1 MSTTTWVALSLV
13 VLAILTMP
21 IYAVAARRRPGD
33 ADVARR
39 PTTFILGTW
48 VRNWLMWI
56 IGPAERRFVAWKLSP
71 DLFNYIGGA
80 FGFFAGFAY
89 ANNELALGGWLI
101 LLGGLA
107 DIFDGRIARAR
118 GIGSNYGEFLDS
130 MLDRFAEMFA
140 FLGIALYF
148 EPTWWAMSATVLASG
163 GSMLVSYARAKGEAV
178 GVDCRGGVMQRAERL
193 VVLAVASLLDT
204 PVTAATGWIPGVVLL
219 SAVTLIGLG
228 SLGTAVYRTIYI
240 SKALRRMEREE
251 AAKASGSVAPAAVR
265 V

>member
-1 MSTTTWVALSLV
+1 MSTTTWVALSLMA
-13 VLAILTMP
+13 LAILTMP
-21 IYAVAARRRPGD
+21 VYAVVARRRAVD

-39 PTTFILGTW
+39 PTTILLGTW
-48 VRNWLMWI
+48 VRDWLMWI
-56 IGPAERRFVAWKLSP
+56 IGPVERKFVEWKLSP

-89 ANNELALGGWLI
+89 SQNELALGGWLI

-163 GSMLVSYARAKGEAV
+163 GSMMVSYARAKGEAV
-178 GVDCRGGVMQRAERL
+178 GVDCRGGIMQRAERL
-193 VVLAVASLLDT
+193 VVLAVASLIDT
-204 PVTAATGWIPGVVLL
+204 PVTTALGWVPGVILL

-228 SLGTAVYRTIYI
+228 SLGTAVYRTIFI
-240 SKALRRMEREE
+240 CRALRRMEIEA
-251 AAKASGSVAPAAVR
+251 AAKAAAETAPLAV
-265 V
+265 

>member
-1 MSTTTWVALSLV
+1 MSTTTWVALILMA
-13 VLAILTMP
+13 LAILTMP
-21 IYAVAARRRPGD
+21 LYAVMTRSRAVD

-39 PTTFILGTW
+39 PTTIILGTW
-48 VRNWLMWI
+48 VRDWLMWM
-56 IGPAERRFVAWKLSP
+56 IGPIERKFVEWKLSP

-80 FGFFAGFAY
+80 FGLFAGIAY
-89 ANNELALGGWLI
+89 AQNELALGGWLI
-101 LLGGLA
+101 LIGGLA

-163 GSMLVSYARAKGEAV
+163 GSMMVSYARAKGEAV
-178 GVDCRGGVMQRAERL
+178 GVDCRGGIMQRAERL
-193 VVLAVASLLDT
+193 VTLAVASLIDT
-204 PVTAATGWIPGVVLL
+204 PITTALGWIPGVILL

-240 SKALRRMEREE
+240 CKALRKMEIE
-251 AAKASGSVAPAAVR
+251 AAAKVAASPAV
-265 V
+265 

>member
-1 MSTTTWVALSLV
+1 MSTTTWVALSLMA
-13 VLAILTMP
+13 LAILTMP
-21 IYAVAARRRPGD
+21 IYAVVARRRPVD

-39 PTTFILGTW
+39 PTTILLGTW
-48 VRNWLMWI
+48 VRDWLMWI
-56 IGPAERRFVAWKLSP
+56 IAPVERKFVEWKLSP

-89 ANNELALGGWLI
+89 SQNELALGGWLI

-178 GVDCRGGVMQRAERL
+178 GVDCRGGIMQRAERL
-193 VVLAVASLLDT
+193 VVLAVASLIDT
-204 PVTAATGWIPGVVLL
+204 PVTAALGWIPGLILL

-228 SLGTAVYRTIYI
+228 SLGTAVYRTIFI
-240 SKALRRMEREE
+240 CKALRRMEIEA
-251 AAKASGSVAPAAVR
+251 AAKANAGTAPLPV
-265 V
+265 

>member
-1 MSTTTWVALSLV
+1 MSTTTWIALALVALAV
-13 VLAILTMP
+13 LTMP
-21 IYAVAARRRPGD
+21 VFAVVRRRRAVD

-39 PTTFILGTW
+39 PTTILLGTW
-48 VRNWLMWI
+48 VRDWLMWLI
-56 IGPAERRFVAWKLSP
+56 APVERKFVEWKLSP
-71 DLFNYIGGA
+71 DIFNYIGGA
-80 FGFFAGFAY
+80 FGLFAGIAY
-89 ANNELALGGWLI
+89 AKNELALGGWLI
-101 LLGGLA
+101 LIGGLA

-178 GVDCRGGVMQRAERL
+178 GVDCRGGIMQRAERL
-193 VVLAVASLLDT
+193 VTLAVASLLDT
-204 PVTAATGWIPGVVLL
+204 PVTTALGWIPGVILL

-240 SKALRRMEREE
+240 CRALKKMERE
-251 AAKASGSVAPAAVR
+251 AAVTATGP

>member
-1 MSTTTWVALSLV
+1 MSTTTWVALSLMA
-13 VLAILTMP
+13 LAILTMP
-21 IYAVAARRRPGD
+21 IYAVVARRRAVD

-39 PTTFILGTW
+39 PTTILLGTW
-48 VRNWLMWI
+48 VRDWLMWI
-56 IGPAERRFVAWKLSP
+56 IGPVERKFVEWKLSP

-89 ANNELALGGWLI
+89 SQNELALGGWLI

-163 GSMLVSYARAKGEAV
+163 GSMMVSYARAKGEAV
-178 GVDCRGGVMQRAERL
+178 GVDCRGGIMQRAERL
-193 VVLAVASLLDT
+193 VVLAVASLIDT
-204 PVTAATGWIPGVVLL
+204 PVTTALGWVPGVILL

-228 SLGTAVYRTIYI
+228 SLGTAVYRTIFI
-240 SKALRRMEREE
+240 CKALRRMEIEA
-251 AAKASGSVAPAAVR
+251 AAKAAAGTAPLAV
-265 V
+265 

>member
-1 MSTTTWVALSLV
+1 MSTTTWVALSLMA
-13 VLAILTMP
+13 LAILTMP
-21 IYAVAARRRPGD
+21 VYAVVARRRAVD

-39 PTTFILGTW
+39 PTTILLGTW
-48 VRNWLMWI
+48 VRDWLMWI
-56 IGPAERRFVAWKLSP
+56 IGPVERRFVEWKLSP
-71 DLFNYIGGA
+71 DLFNYIGGT

-89 ANNELALGGWLI
+89 SQNELALGGWLI

-163 GSMLVSYARAKGEAV
+163 GSMMVSYARAKGEAV
-178 GVDCRGGVMQRAERL
+178 GVDCRGGIMQRAERL
-193 VVLAVASLLDT
+193 VVLAVASLIDT
-204 PVTAATGWIPGVVLL
+204 PVTTALGWVPGVILL

-228 SLGTAVYRTIYI
+228 SLGTAVYRTIFI
-240 SKALRRMEREE
+240 CRALRRMEIEA
-251 AAKASGSVAPAAVR
+251 AAKAAAGVAPLPV
-265 V
+265 

>member
-1 MSTTTWVALSLV
+1 MSTTTWVALSFMMRT
-13 VLAILTMP
+13 ILTMP
-21 IYAVAARRRPGD
+21 IYAIVTRRRPVD

-48 VRNWLMWI
+48 VRDWLMWMI
-56 IGPAERRFVAWKLSP
+56 APVEQRFVAWKLSP

-101 LLGGLA
+101 LFGGLA

-163 GSMLVSYARAKGEAV
+163 GSMMVSYARAKGEAV

-204 PVTAATGWIPGVVLL
+204 PVTRALGWIPGVVLL

-228 SLGTAVYRTIYI
+228 AMGTAVYRTIYI
-240 SKALRRMEREE
+240 CKALRRMEVEA
-251 AAKASGSVAPAAVR
+251 AAKAASVAPAAVR

>member
-1 MSTTTWVALSLV
+1 MSTTTWVALSLMA
-13 VLAILTMP
+13 LAILTMP
-21 IYAVAARRRPGD
+21 IYAVVARRRPVD

-39 PTTFILGTW
+39 PTTILLGTW
-48 VRNWLMWI
+48 VRDWLMWI
-56 IGPAERRFVAWKLSP
+56 IGPVERRFVEWKLSP
-71 DLFNYIGGA
+71 DIFNYIGGA

-163 GSMLVSYARAKGEAV
+163 GSMMVSYARAKGEAV
-178 GVDCRGGVMQRAERL
+178 GVDCRGGIMQRAERL
-193 VVLAVASLLDT
+193 VVLAVASLIDT
-204 PVTAATGWIPGVVLL
+204 PVTAALGWVPGVILL

-228 SLGTAVYRTIYI
+228 SLGTAVYRTIFI
-240 SKALRRMEREE
+240 CKALRRMEIEA
-251 AAKASGSVAPAAVR
+251 AAKARAGATPVTV
-265 V
+265 

>member
-1 MSTTTWVALSLV
+1 MSTTTWVALSLMA
-13 VLAILTMP
+13 LAILTMP
-21 IYAVAARRRPGD
+21 IYAVVARRRAVD

-39 PTTFILGTW
+39 PTTILLGTW
-48 VRNWLMWI
+48 VRDWLMWI
-56 IGPAERRFVAWKLSP
+56 IGPVERRFVEWKLSP

-89 ANNELALGGWLI
+89 SQNELALGGWLI

-163 GSMLVSYARAKGEAV
+163 GSMMVSYARAKGEAV
-178 GVDCRGGVMQRAERL
+178 GVDCRGGIMQRAERL
-193 VVLAVASLLDT
+193 VVLAVASLIDT
-204 PVTAATGWIPGVVLL
+204 PVTTALGWVPGVILL
-219 SAVTLIGLG
+219 CAVTLIGLG
-228 SLGTAVYRTIYI
+228 SLGTAVYRTIFI
-240 SKALRRMEREE
+240 CKALRRMEIEA
-251 AAKASGSVAPAAVR
+251 AAKAVAGTAPLTV
-265 V
+265 

>member
-1 MSTTTWVALSLV
+1 MSTTTWVALSLMA
-13 VLAILTMP
+13 LAILTMP
-21 IYAVAARRRPGD
+21 VYAVVARRRPVD

-39 PTTFILGTW
+39 PTTILLGTW
-48 VRNWLMWI
+48 VRDWLMWI
-56 IGPAERRFVAWKLSP
+56 IGPVERKFVAWKLSP

-89 ANNELALGGWLI
+89 SQNELALGGWLI
-101 LLGGLA
+101 LFGGLA

-163 GSMLVSYARAKGEAV
+163 GSMMVSYARAKGEAV
-178 GVDCRGGVMQRAERL
+178 GVDCRGGIMQRAERL
-193 VVLAVASLLDT
+193 VVLAVASLIDT
-204 PVTAATGWIPGVVLL
+204 PVTAALGWIPGVILL

-228 SLGTAVYRTIYI
+228 SLGTAVYRTIFI
-240 SKALRRMEREE
+240 CRALRRMEIEA
-251 AAKASGSVAPAAVR
+251 AAKASATAGAMAV
-265 V
+265 